1 MAIRYEQILEATDFV
16 FSKIGEQ
23 PEIAIILGT
32 GLGGVAERITPKEI
46 VPYDEIPNF
55 KVPTV
60 KEHLGRLIFG
70 TLANKSVI
78 AMQGRFHYY
87 EGYELD
93 QITLPVRVLSQLGTK
108 ILIINS
114 AVGGLSPRFRAGD
127 VIVIDD
133 HINLIGQNPLRGVT
147 DPRFG
152 ERFPDMGRPYD
163 PELIELAES
172 AAMSRNI
179 KLHKGVYAGV
189 AGPSLETRA
198 ETRML
203 KLLGADC
210 VGMSTIPEVITAVQE
225 GFRIMA
231 IAAITNVNLPDCM
244 EEISLDQVIANAKV
258 AESKIAAIIEEVISR
273 ID

>member
-87 EGYELD
+87 EG
-93 QITLPVRVLSQLGTK
+93 
-108 ILIINS
+108 
-114 AVGGLSPRFRAGD
+114 
-127 VIVIDD
+127 
-133 HINLIGQNPLRGVT
+133 
-147 DPRFG
+147 
-152 ERFPDMGRPYD
+152 
-163 PELIELAES
+163 
-172 AAMSRNI
+172 
-179 KLHKGVYAGV
+179 
-189 AGPSLETRA
+189 
-198 ETRML
+198 
-203 KLLGADC
+203 
-210 VGMSTIPEVITAVQE
+210 
-225 GFRIMA
+225 
-231 IAAITNVNLPDCM
+231 
-244 EEISLDQVIANAKV
+244 
-258 AESKIAAIIEEVISR
+258 
-273 ID
+273 